1 MNFEI
6 YPILII
12 FLFNLVLFFNHKKIS
27 SIINVY
33 DHPDQERKK
42 HLKSIPLL
50 GGGYLLLNII
60 IIYLMNYYS
69 SFLDPDINSNYLVIF
84 SICVFI
90 VGILDDKFDLKVSLK
105 FSSLLIIILILIILN
120 EKLLVKNLHFDAY
133 ELNIFLG
140 NYSFFFTVLCFLL
153 FLNACNMFDGINLQ
167 LGLYSTQ
174 IFIFFIIN
182 NIFFSFSLLFLIYI
196 LFFIQ
201 LNKNNKIF
209 FGDSGSLLVGFI
221 IAFLI
226 ISKYNSDFNKLN
238 CEIIFI
244 LMLMPGLDMFRLF
257 LIRIFNKK
265 NPFKPDRNHIHHLL
279 INKFSF
285 ITTTIVVQSMI
296 FFGLFISNYLKLYLV
311 IILMIFSYLTLIFY
325 LEKKT
330 N

>member
-285 ITTTIVVQSMI
+285 ITTTIVVQSMT

>member
-140 NYSFFFTVLCFLL
+140 KYSFFFTVLCFLL